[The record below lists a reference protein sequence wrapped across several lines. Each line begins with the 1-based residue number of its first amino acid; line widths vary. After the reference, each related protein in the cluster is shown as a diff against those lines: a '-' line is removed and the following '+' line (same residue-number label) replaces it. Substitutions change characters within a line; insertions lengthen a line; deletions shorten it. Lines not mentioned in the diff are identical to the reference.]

1 MISGADRR
9 PEKIFTLK
17 CSFRSFLAFFY
28 CLKVRFL
35 LNKRGMEVCIIV
47 FFFDAKKKLNKSQKK
62 TTAASRPI
70 FAKKKLRNAKK
81 KLGASRRFC
90 QKITLFSF
98 FWQNFAKKKLVNT
111 LTGKHGHCCFLQ
123 GCSNAVQRS
132 IGAGAAGGGGF
143 EKHCVLKSWV

>member
-9 PEKIFTLK
+9 PEKFFYSQMLFSFIF
-17 CSFRSFLAFFY
+17 SFFY

-98 FWQNFAKKKLVNT
+98 FWQNFAKKKTLRVLLVRAM
-111 LTGKHGHCCFLQ
+111 LRLWRDGR
-123 GCSNAVQRS
+123 VQ
-132 IGAGAAGGGGF
+132 IG
-143 EKHCVLKSWV
+143 VISLLLKLEWKPPTF

>member
-9 PEKIFTLK
+9 PEKFFYSQMLSSFIF
-17 CSFRSFLAFFY
+17 RFFY

-62 TTAASRPI
+62 TKKAARPI

-81 KLGASRRFC
+81 KL
-90 QKITLFSF
+90 K
-98 FWQNFAKKKLVNT
+98 QNADFAKK
-111 LTGKHGHCCFLQ
+111 
-123 GCSNAVQRS
+123 
-132 IGAGAAGGGGF
+132 
-143 EKHCVLKSWV
+143 

>member
-9 PEKIFTLK
+9 PEKKFYSQMLFSFIF
-17 CSFRSFLAFFY
+17 RFFY

-90 QKITLFSF
+90 QKRTQMSCF
-98 FWQNFAKKKLVNT
+98 FGKIFAKKNT
-111 LTGKHGHCCFLQ
+111 
-123 GCSNAVQRS
+123 
-132 IGAGAAGGGGF
+132 GGRR
-143 EKHCVLKSWV
+143 